1 MLNNL
6 NNKDMKQKDVIEILE
21 SYGSRFSIYSS
32 HIIWLED
39 SNLNSSEFNRFEN
52 LLRKNG
58 VDIHVGFDV
67 IVIETTL

>member
-6 NNKDMKQKDVIEILE
+6 NNKDMKQKDVIEILK

-58 VDIHVGFDV
+58 VDIHAGFDV